1 MPVSGFS
8 LVISVRITCAAV
20 LYEWYSHRVLSWHWY
35 INGVPMSGAL
45 QEHQVG
51 KLADC
56 KVHNSIAVYA
66 AMVSLFYSF
75 WVTEAL

>member
-1 MPVSGFS
+1 MMQTYMLEVIEAQPEEGGGGAVHATLLSNYVTVLLKVCACSG
-8 LVISVRITCAAV
+8 R
-20 LYEWYSHRVLSWHWY
+20 
-35 INGVPMSGAL
+35 
-45 QEHQVG
+45 Q
-51 KLADC
+51 C

>member
-1 MPVSGFS
+1 
-8 LVISVRITCAAV
+8 
-20 LYEWYSHRVLSWHWY
+20 
-35 INGVPMSGAL
+35 MSGIAGTVDRL
-45 QEHQVG
+45 QG
-51 KLADC
+51 GDAGLAC